1 MERLIRNEE
10 AQRLDAITK
19 ATLGIDDLILMEKAS
34 IRLWDALKTV
44 MQRLVKAKKGLL
56 SIEDLHIVAICGK
69 GNNGGDTLAVL
80 RHAWSFGFHNI
91 DAFVSKGP
99 LSPACTKQR
108 DIVLQTGV
116 RIHDWGDRQKPLPQH
131 TGITGMLECGKAAQS
146 ADIILDGVLGS
157 GIKGEPREEA
167 ASMIVNINELRKLA
181 QRPAI
186 ISIDLPSGL
195 WGGYKKGDLCVHADI
210 TLALSPTKIEYFIPD
225 AREAC
230 GSIVRINDVFPK
242 DLIEKTLIEADAP
255 LVRLV
260 RLEASDLAKLN
271 PSTSRSAY
279 KISRGRLAILA
290 GSKGRL
296 GAAIECARA
305 ALVSGAGYVTLFV
318 EDDLYNV
325 TATALPSVI
334 VRPEGDFFSEAS
346 KSGLV
351 PYDTILAGPG
361 WGLSQG
367 RKAQL
372 ESILRTKV
380 PLVLD
385 ADALRL
391 IYGMEK
397 LACERKYPL
406 VLTPHP
412 GEYKALC
419 GEDGQTGAFDTF
431 WTGVSRVASRYNAQ
445 VVYKSH
451 VTWITSPNGRIAVWD
466 GRNPALGT
474 AGSGDVLS
482 GLLAGLLAAY
492 EAKHHENRDS
502 NGLTQNDIAFEASC
516 AAVVA
521 HGVAGTNLA
530 RRLGWFA
537 ASELVPECGKILGRA
552 DNADN
557 ADSADNRRRN
567 G

>member
-10 AQRLDAITK
+10 AQRLDTVTK
-19 ATLGIDDLILMEKAS
+19 TTLGIDDQILMEKAS

-44 MQRLVKAKKGLL
+44 MQRVVKAKSGLL
-56 SIEDLHIVAICGK
+56 TIEDLHVVALCGK
-69 GNNGGDTLAVL
+69 GNNGGDALAIL
-80 RHAWSFGFHNI
+80 RHAWSFGIHNL
-91 DAFVSKGP
+91 DAYVSKGP
-99 LSPACTKQR
+99 LSAACTKQR
-108 DIVLQTGV
+108 DIVSQTGV
-116 RIHDWGDRQKPLPQH
+116 RIHDWGDWRQPSELH
-131 TGITGMLECGKAAQS
+131 TGIIECGEATQS

-167 ASMIVNINELRKLA
+167 ASMIVTINKLRKLA
-181 QRPAI
+181 QRPVI
-186 ISIDLPSGL
+186 ISVDLPSGL
-195 WGGYKKGDLCVHADI
+195 WGGYKKGELCVQADI
-210 TLALSPTKIEYFIPD
+210 TLSLSPTKVEYFVPD

-230 GSIVRINDVFPK
+230 GSIIKIDDVFPK
-242 DLIEKTLIEADAP
+242 NLIKKTLIEEKAS
-255 LVRLV
+255 VV

-271 PSTSRSAY
+271 PSISRSAY

-325 TATALPSVI
+325 IATALPSVI
-334 VRPEGDFFSEAS
+334 VRPEEDFFSEVS
-346 KSGLV
+346 KSSHL

-361 WGLSQG
+361 WGLSQR
-367 RKAQL
+367 RKEQL
-372 ESILRTKV
+372 ESILYAEV

-397 LACERKYPL
+397 VACQRKYPL

-419 GEDGQTGAFDTF
+419 GEDGHTGDFDTF
-431 WTGVSRVASRYNAQ
+431 LAGVSRVVNRYNAQ
-445 VVYKSH
+445 LVYKSH
-451 VTWITSPNGRIAVWD
+451 VTWITSPKERIAIWD
-466 GRNPALGT
+466 GRNPALGVE
-474 AGSGDVLS
+474 GSGDVLS
-482 GLLAGLLAAY
+482 GLLAGILAVY
-492 EAKHHENRDS
+492 EAKNRENYDDIAF
-502 NGLTQNDIAFEASC
+502 TQDDIAFEASC

-521 HGVAGTNLA
+521 HGVAGSNLA
-530 RRLGWFA
+530 SRLGWFA
-537 ASELVPECGKILGRA
+537 ASDLVPECGKILGRA
-552 DNADN
+552 DNV
-557 ADSADNRRRN
+557 DNRRRN